1 MSDIMNDIEILRQLT
16 DDYKQ
21 TAAVLCDMLDDYL
34 DDTKQDIKKDQ
45 VDN

>member
-1 MSDIMNDIEILRQLT
+1 MTNIQIYIERLRQLT

-21 TAAVLCDMLDDYL
+21 TTEILCNMLDDYL
-34 DDTKQDIKKDQ
+34 NDTKQDIDKDQ